1 MNPGRRKVA
10 GVPCFP
16 GRLPITIFLMQ
27 PELEALLVLQDR
39 DQKIK
44 VLREQQKSLPTAKKG
59 LEAKLASARQLFEHA
74 KQRGK
79 ENEVERRKLQLDV
92 EGKRGAIARFKTQQQ
107 ATRKNEEYQALNKEI
122 SHFES
127 DIRGLEDRELE
138 LMEQAEEIAKTT
150 ATAEKDFTKTQ
161 SNIQE
166 QITKLETGAKAASD
180 RLGELE
186 ADHAKLAGGIGE
198 DTLDLY
204 KRLLVKK
211 GDAAV
216 VPLEHEICAGCHMKV
231 PTQVAAVVRARQT
244 IAQCPNCGRM
254 LYRVV

>member
-1 MNPGRRKVA
+1 
-10 GVPCFP
+10 
-16 GRLPITIFLMQ
+16 MQ

-44 VLREQQKSLPTAKKG
+44 ALREQQKSLPTAKKG
-59 LEAKLASARQLFEHA
+59 LEAKLASARQLFDYA

-92 EGKRGAIARFKTQQQ
+92 EGKQNSIARFKTQQQ
-107 ATRKNEEYQALNKEI
+107 ATRKNEEYQALSKEI
-122 SHFES
+122 SHFEA
-127 DIRGLEDRELE
+127 DIRALEDRELE
-138 LMEQAEEIAKTT
+138 LMEQAEEIAKTISS
-150 ATAEKDFTKTQ
+150 AEKDFAKTDAA
-161 SNIQE
+161 IQE
-166 QITKLETGAKAASD
+166 QIAKLEAGAKAAGD
-180 RLGELE
+180 RLSELE
-186 ADHAKLAGGIGE
+186 ADHAKLASGVGE
-198 DTLDLY
+198 GTLDLY

-216 VPLEHEICAGCHMKV
+216 VPLEHEICGGCHMKV

-254 LYRVV
+254 LYRVL